1 MSIWEIS
8 ERERLPIG
16 ILRETGMTSRFY
28 FLLFS
33 FTLQVSAC
41 LLACFGTLADFGV
54 LFWGS
59 PTDCWPYSYNVK
71 LECEPVSTLV
81 PLTTTA
87 IFAIHHYFS
96 VELSATKHVHSPDR
110 TPQIE
115 LRAMPKPNAI

>member
-41 LLACFGTLADFGV
+41 LLEYSGGFRRAVLGQSRRLLAVFV
-54 LFWGS
+54 
-59 PTDCWPYSYNVK
+59 
-71 LECEPVSTLV
+71 
-81 PLTTTA
+81 
-87 IFAIHHYFS
+87 
-96 VELSATKHVHSPDR
+96 
-110 TPQIE
+110 
-115 LRAMPKPNAI
+115 